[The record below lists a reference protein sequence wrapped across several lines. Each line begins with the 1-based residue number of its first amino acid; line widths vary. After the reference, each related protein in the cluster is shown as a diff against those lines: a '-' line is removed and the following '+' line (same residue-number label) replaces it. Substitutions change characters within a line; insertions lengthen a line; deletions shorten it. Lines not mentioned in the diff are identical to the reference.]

1 MLYDGERRAHA
12 LTALTARSHYRA
24 GANMVPQL
32 ANVFSDMSVLE
43 NLEIG
48 VLPIRHRFAEQR
60 DKVLAALPLLQPM
73 LGKRAA
79 TLSGGQRQM
88 LALARALMSDP
99 SLLIL
104 DEPSAGLAPRV
115 QDEVFAKVKAI
126 NALGVSV
133 LMVEQ
138 RARQCLAIADFA
150 YVLEQGRNRLDGPAL
165 DCCTIPR
172 LRGSISAGSRAR
184 RRHESDSLMSCDGER
199 ERVDGGPF
207 PLAVSRLRDGL
218 HAHALRGRGRPHPIC
233 RKAPRR
239 ESAAPAGRFLVRGE
253 TGELALRLCRQ
264 PPGSNLRPERQAWL
278 RLDCPKSTS
287 HRFYGCASRSSASS
301 TSMASARAASHW
313 TASERCAGC
322 GTGM

>member
-1 MLYDGERRAHA
+1 MSDPILSVKGLCAAYGDEDVLKGVDIVVERRSIVAIIGPNGSGKSTLLKTIYGLVRARRGEVVLHDGDKRAHA
-12 LTALTARSHYRA
+12 LTALKPDRITAL
-24 GANMVPQL
+24 GLNMVPQL
-32 ANVFSDMSVLE
+32 ANVFPDMSVLE

-48 VLPIRHRFAEQR
+48 GLPIRHRFAEQR

-115 QDEVFAKVKAI
+115 QDEVFARVKAI

-150 YVLEQGRNRLDGPAL
+150 YVLEQGRNRLEG
-165 DCCTIPR
+165 
-172 LRGSISAGSRAR
+172 
-184 RRHESDSLMSCDGER
+184 
-199 ERVDGGPF
+199 
-207 PLAVSRLRDGL
+207 
-218 HAHALRGRGRPHPIC
+218 
-233 RKAPRR
+233 
-239 ESAAPAGRFLVRGE
+239 
-253 TGELALRLCRQ
+253 
-264 PPGSNLRPERQAWL
+264 
-278 RLDCPKSTS
+278 
-287 HRFYGCASRSSASS
+287 
-301 TSMASARAASHW
+301 SARSLLHDPEVA
-313 TASERCAGC
+313 RLYLGGGRAGTDNK
-322 GTGM
+322 GATG

>member
-1 MLYDGERRAHA
+1 MSDVILSVKGLCAAYGDEDVLKGVDIMVERRSIVAIIGPNGSGKSTLLKTIYGLVRARRGEVMLYDGERRAHA
-12 LTALTARSHYRA
+12 LTALKPDRITAL
-24 GANMVPQL
+24 GLNMVPQL

-126 NALGVSV
+126 NALGV
-133 LMVEQ
+133 Q

-150 YVLEQGRNRLDGPAL
+150 YVLEQGRNRLDGTARSLLHDPEVA
-165 DCCTIPR
+165 R
-172 LRGSISAGSRAR
+172 LYLGGSRAR
-184 RRHESDSLMSCDGER
+184 ADNRSG
-199 ERVDGGPF
+199 
-207 PLAVSRLRDGL
+207 SR
-218 HAHALRGRGRPHPIC
+218 
-233 RKAPRR
+233 
-239 ESAAPAGRFLVRGE
+239 
-253 TGELALRLCRQ
+253 
-264 PPGSNLRPERQAWL
+264 
-278 RLDCPKSTS
+278 
-287 HRFYGCASRSSASS
+287 
-301 TSMASARAASHW
+301 
-313 TASERCAGC
+313 
-322 GTGM
+322 